1 LKSADALSAVNITM
15 TAHKEGLSLKPLWS
29 GFSYFP
35 HQLDGIH
42 WMMERERT
50 GVPCD
55 GKIIRGG
62 LQCDDMGLGKTIQV
76 AAVIVNH
83 VQPHTLLF
91 APLAMIDTWTGVLQR
106 SGCVVYQVGEK
117 KTWERVP
124 STWSIAPHWFNRERP
139 AVFVTNYE
147 KLYASGSLFS
157 GYTWNRIVLDE
168 AHKIRNGKS
177 RMSTAA
183 RAVPAAYR
191 WAVTGT
197 PLVNSLK
204 DVVALLAFLGVPCDK
219 QFRWEPRFLA
229 WLPSLLLH
237 RSLDSLR
244 SVIAGAPPV
253 PVVHDVV
260 LPFSSE
266 EEEEFYLGVQG
277 IVSESL
283 AGKYKKD
290 VPPAEMF
297 KLLLRLRQIS
307 VHPQIYIDAMRR
319 ESASYDRPDWVAG
332 STKLDALH
340 TIIQEDDH
348 ENHSYIVFCQFH
360 QEMDLIRQ
368 SLLHRGVCDAQH
380 VLMYHG
386 GMSQME
392 RASVLEKSKTLSG
405 RVVLLLQLQAGGVG
419 LNLQEY
425 DRIVFVSPWWTSA
438 MMDQAVARAV
448 RMGQREVVHVYHL
461 ALSAEK
467 EGAIQIDRL
476 IQHKAHAK
484 RLLLQKLLT
493 ICHEKYTH
501 L

>member
-1 LKSADALSAVNITM
+1 MPAP
-15 TAHKEGLSLKPLWS
+15 TATLKPLWS

-35 HQLDGIH
+35 HQLEGIR
-42 WMMERERT
+42 WMMDRERT

-55 GKIIRGG
+55 GKVIRGG
-62 LQCDDMGLGKTIQV
+62 FQCDDMGLGKTIQV

-106 SGCVVYQVGEK
+106 SGCVVYQVSPS
-117 KTWERVP
+117 TRAWERVP
-124 STWSIAPHWFNRERP
+124 STWGIAPHWFNRERP

-244 SVIAGAPPV
+244 SVIQGAPPV

-260 LPFSSE
+260 LPFSSS

-283 AGKYKKD
+283 AAKYKKD

-319 ESASYDRPDWVAG
+319 ELGTASYDRPDWTAG
-332 STKLDALH
+332 STKLEALH
-340 TIIQEDDH
+340 TILLEDDH
-348 ENHSYIVFCQFH
+348 ETHSYIVFCQFH

-368 SLLHRGVCDAQH
+368 SLLDRGVCDAQH

-386 GMSQME
+386 GMSQLE
-392 RASVLEKSKTLSG
+392 RASVLQQSKSLSG

-425 DRIVFVSPWWTSA
+425 DRVVFVSPWWTSA

-448 RMGQREVVHVYHL
+448 RMGQTRVVHVYHL

-467 EGAIQIDRL
+467 DGAIQIDRL
-476 IQHKAHAK
+476 IQHKADQK
-484 RLLLQKLLT
+484 RLLLLRLFTLCEEQSPPL
-493 ICHEKYTH
+493 
-501 L
+501 

>member
-1 LKSADALSAVNITM
+1 MPAPNDNKTQP
-15 TAHKEGLSLKPLWS
+15 TLKPLWS

-35 HQLDGIH
+35 HQLDGIR
-42 WMMERERT
+42 WMLHKEQDGT
-50 GVPCD
+50 LCD
-55 GKIIRGG
+55 GKIVRGG
-62 LQCDDMGLGKTIQV
+62 FQSDDMGLGKTIQV
-76 AAVIVNH
+76 ASVIVNH

-91 APLAMIDTWTGVLQR
+91 APLAMIDTWTSVLQR
-106 SGCVVYQVGEK
+106 AGCVVYQVASASRR
-117 KTWERVP
+117 WERVP
-124 STWSIAPHWFNRERP
+124 SIFRIATHWFNKERP
-139 AVFVTNYE
+139 SVFVTNYE
-147 KLYASGSLFS
+147 KLYGQPALFRE
-157 GYTWNRIVLDE
+157 YNWNRIVLDE
-168 AHKIRNGKS
+168 AHKIRNGNS
-177 RMSTAA
+177 RMSVAA
-183 RAVPAAYR
+183 RAIPAAYR

-204 DVVALLAFLGVPCDK
+204 DVVALLAFLGVPCCK

-253 PVVHDVV
+253 SVVHEMV
-260 LPFSSE
+260 LPFATA
-266 EEEEFYLGVQG
+266 EEEEFYHGVQG

-290 VPPAEMF
+290 IRPAEMF

-319 ESASYDRPDWVAG
+319 EMGAEFYDRPDWLAS

-340 TIIQEDDH
+340 RIFHDDAAQSGESH
-348 ENHSYIVFCQFH
+348 KYIVFCQFH
-360 QEMDLIRQ
+360 QEMDLIQQ
-368 SLLHRGVCDAQH
+368 SILDRGVCDAQH

-386 GMSQME
+386 GMTQAE
-392 RASVLEKSKTLSG
+392 RADVLEKSKALTG

-425 DRIVFVSPWWTSA
+425 DRVVFVSPWWTAA

-448 RMGQREVVHVYHL
+448 RIGQTAVVHVYHL
-461 ALSAEK
+461 RLAAETD
-467 EGAIQIDRL
+467 GSLNIDRL
-476 IQHKAHAK
+476 IHDKANQK
-484 RLLLQKLLT
+484 RQLLMRLFTLCSL
-493 ICHEKYTH
+493 
-501 L
+501 

>member
-1 LKSADALSAVNITM
+1 MAAPT
-15 TAHKEGLSLKPLWS
+15 TTLKPLWS

-35 HQLDGIH
+35 HQLEGIR
-42 WMMERERT
+42 WMMDRERT

-55 GKIIRGG
+55 GKTIRGG
-62 LQCDDMGLGKTIQV
+62 FQCDDMGLGKTIQV

-106 SGCVVYQVGEK
+106 SGCVVYQVSPS
-117 KTWERVP
+117 TRAWERVP
-124 STWSIAPHWFNRERP
+124 STWGLAPHWFNRERP

-147 KLYASGSLFS
+147 KLHGPAARSLFS

-183 RAVPAAYR
+183 RAIPAAYR

-219 QFRWEPRFLA
+219 QFRWEPRFLH

-319 ESASYDRPDWVAG
+319 ESASYDRPDWTAG

-340 TIIQEDDH
+340 RILEGDA
-348 ENHSYIVFCQFH
+348 S
-360 QEMDLIRQ
+360 LIAAEGGQ
-368 SLLHRGVCDAQH
+368 TLAPCSEGDAAEGGQTPHR
-380 VLMYHG
+380 
-386 GMSQME
+386 
-392 RASVLEKSKTLSG
+392 
-405 RVVLLLQLQAGGVG
+405 
-419 LNLQEY
+419 
-425 DRIVFVSPWWTSA
+425 
-438 MMDQAVARAV
+438 
-448 RMGQREVVHVYHL
+448 
-461 ALSAEK
+461 
-467 EGAIQIDRL
+467 
-476 IQHKAHAK
+476 
-484 RLLLQKLLT
+484 
-493 ICHEKYTH
+493 
-501 L
+501 